1 MILIQVRP
9 IWSNCCQHL
18 YNAPGKHNSKNPIG
32 VMKTTGVFAVW
43 ARFIS
48 RAGIVTPEGTGIQ
61 MIVLIQSWRADKF

>member
-1 MILIQVRP
+1 
-9 IWSNCCQHL
+9 
-18 YNAPGKHNSKNPIG
+18 
-32 VMKTTGVFAVW
+32 MKTTGVFAVW